1 MADFWKQDKNFLSS
15 IKYNHR
21 KNALEREAI
30 LSILLCSVGLKIK
43 VGFFANVSHEV
54 QTYRVAMPL
63 PLPHQFNVEGSYL
76 QCDNM
81 THINIVQ
88 GAAGD
93 NFNTWCLIVL
103 TIFSKVVVSQWKF
116 LWLHQASFF
125 VCSACNLWSIVLLS
139 RCFTQ

>member
-1 MADFWKQDKNFLSS
+1 MISNKKVMADFWKQDKKILSS
-15 IKYNHR
+15 SKYNHR

-54 QTYRVAMPL
+54 QTYWVAMPL

-103 TIFSKVVVSQWKF
+103 TIFSKVVWARF
-116 LWLHQASFF
+116 ITASDHA
-125 VCSACNLWSIVLLS
+125 SNRS
-139 RCFTQ
+139 